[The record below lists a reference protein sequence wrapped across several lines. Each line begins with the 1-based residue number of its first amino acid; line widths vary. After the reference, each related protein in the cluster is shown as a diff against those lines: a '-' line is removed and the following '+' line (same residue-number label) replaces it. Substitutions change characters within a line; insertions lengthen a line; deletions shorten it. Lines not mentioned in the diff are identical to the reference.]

1 MLFLLPVKKPSLQVV
16 ISTALIMCLVMY
28 LSVGLAINLILQVR
42 KQIPNYKGGAKIQ
55 MQACWV
61 HIQCS

>member
-55 MQACWV
+55 MQAC
-61 HIQCS
+61 